1 MLENITLDGST
12 VTAGLD
18 AYIHHCFLGSN
29 GVFNFGKKLNCEIVN
44 NNLLKMYDGCFINQ
58 GRFFRITPGS
68 SESIK
73 IENGVPGQIRYD
85 LIVSH
90 FETNGTTEKH
100 EIKVIKGTNGAG
112 TPKYITGDTF
122 NGATV
127 NELPLYL
134 VKINGIN
141 IESVTK
147 QFNLI
152 ISIQDMLDAVISLA
166 KASVYTDS
174 YDVKKL
180 MEKLDIN
187 Q

>member
-12 VTAGLD
+12 VTASLD

-29 GVFNFGKKLNCEIVN
+29 GVFNFGKKLNCEIIN

-58 GRFFRITPGS
+58 GRFYRITPGS
-68 SESIK
+68 TESIK
-73 IENGVPGQIRYD
+73 IENGVTGQVRYD

-90 FETNGTTEKH
+90 FETDGVSEKH

-112 TPKYITGDTF
+112 TPAHIEGDTF

-134 VKINGIN
+134 VKLNGIN
-141 IESVTK
+141 IESITP

-152 ISIQDMLDAVISLA
+152 LSIQDMLDAIIGIV
-166 KASVYTDS
+166 KAGVYIDS
-174 YDVKKL
+174 YDIKEL
-180 MEKLDIN
+180 MKKLDIN

>member
-1 MLENITLDGST
+1 MLENITLDSST
-12 VTAGLD
+12 VTASLD
-18 AYIHHCFLGSN
+18 AYIHHCCFGSN
-29 GVFNFGKKLNCEIVN
+29 GVFNFGKKLSCDIIS
-44 NNLLKMYDGCFINQ
+44 NNLLKIYDGCFINQ

-68 SESIK
+68 SESIQ
-73 IENGVPGQIRYD
+73 IENGVTGQVRYD
-85 LIVSH
+85 LIVSN

-100 EIKVIKGTNGAG
+100 ELKVIKGTNGG
-112 TPKYITGDTF
+112 GVPKHTTGDTF

-134 VKINGIN
+134 VKLNGIN

-152 ISIQDMLDAVISLA
+152 LSVQDMLDALIGIA
-166 KASVYTDS
+166 KAGVYNDS
-174 YDVKKL
+174 YDIKKL
-180 MEKLDIN
+180 MKSLDIN